1 MAGIQVPIEREQGA
15 VQEQEQ
21 IEANAPPPIE
31 PTPTQTD
38 AAMTNVAPEVPVAQP
53 AQQQQTMQQSGYTV
67 KNPYMLMP
75 STANYSG
82 VMGER
87 PKSSE
92 EQAYDAGLL
101 FQFLGNSNPVFKYI
115 SEELMRTRRGP
126 IR

>member
-53 AQQQQTMQQSGYTV
+53 AQQQQTMQQPGYTV

-87 PKSSE
+87 PKMGAEVQHDSGLIFEILGRSNGTFKLIADELLGVNRGRSS
-92 EQAYDAGLL
+92 
-101 FQFLGNSNPVFKYI
+101 
-115 SEELMRTRRGP
+115 
-126 IR
+126 